1 MSIRKPIAILGVVAL
16 LCGALGACTTWRT
29 EKTVSLPARPMVYPL
44 AVKLMDVNWVKQEL
58 GRIPLLIEETRAGE
72 RITGVRVEPTGDI
85 RLPGMTDSAFRWKLL
100 SCNATRI
107 NEPYKLRLRLI
118 LERYSGAAKQYI
130 TAGGIT
136 TYINYGDVPSA
147 EWNADIEVERCA
159 DGSFVLR
166 KLCDNISLLSDVEAH
181 RYIKQPDF
189 WQQSLDFELE
199 LEAN

>member
-1 MSIRKPIAILGVVAL
+1 M

-44 AVKLMDVNWVKQEL
+44 AVKLMDVNWVNQEL

-107 NEPYKLRLRLI
+107 NEPYTMVLQ
-118 LERYSGAAKQYI
+118 LEWRTYPGVLTHVLEESQRTTSVAVDMYGNAAW
-130 TAGGIT
+130 ARVMV
-136 TYINYGDVPSA
+136 NRAV
-147 EWNADIEVERCA
+147 
-159 DGSFVLR
+159 DGSFSMSIKDDIISGGESCSAEVFIPNPDYFQRDL
-166 KLCDNISLLSDVEAH
+166 KLKLVPMGD
-181 RYIKQPDF
+181 
-189 WQQSLDFELE
+189 
-199 LEAN
+199 